1 MMSPEEQSS
10 QMRSIVLDDVR
21 YRTTFTRKYA
31 EKKPYTTPNLKLIKA
46 FIPGTIRAIY
56 VKKGS
61 KVKQGEKLLILEAM
75 KMNNIILAHS
85 DGVIKEVHVTVGSTV
100 PNHGILVEFE

>member
-1 MMSPEEQSS
+1 MTTDDQSS
-10 QMRSIVLDDVR
+10 HMRSILLDDVR
-21 YRTTFTRKYA
+21 YRTTFTRKFA
-31 EKKPYTTPNLKLIKA
+31 EKKPYSPPNLKLIKA

-61 KVKQGEKLLILEAM
+61 KVKAKDKLLILEAM
-75 KMNNIILAHS
+75 KMNNIILAHI

-100 PNHGILVEFE
+100 PNHGILVEYE

>member
-1 MMSPEEQSS
+1 
-10 QMRSIVLDDVR
+10 MRSLLLDDVR
-21 YRTTFTRKYA
+21 YRTFFTKKYA
-31 EKKPYTTPNLKLIKA
+31 EKKPYSPPNLKIIKA

-56 VKKGS
+56 VKKGQ
-61 KVKQGEKLLILEAM
+61 KVKAQDKLLILEAM